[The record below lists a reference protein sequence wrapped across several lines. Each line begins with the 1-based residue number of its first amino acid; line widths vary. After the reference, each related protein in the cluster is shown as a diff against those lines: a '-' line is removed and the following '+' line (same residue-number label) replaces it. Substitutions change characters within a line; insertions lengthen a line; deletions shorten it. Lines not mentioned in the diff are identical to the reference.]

1 MSHQKITLTCLSMWL
16 SLTLLAG
23 LPVPLRA
30 QDKYPSR
37 SIDIVVPFNPGGST
51 DLSTRIL
58 VDFLKTKW
66 GILVNVINK
75 PGGAT
80 VPANLEVYKAK
91 ADGYTLF
98 ADNTSSNVTLEI
110 AIKDLPFKVMDR
122 TFVAMHSASPY
133 IITVPAASPYATLK
147 DLLDDLKKDP
157 EKFTYV
163 SAGAL
168 ANHDI
173 IYRQVANAVG
183 VDPAKAKP
191 IVIRGAAHAA
201 VATAG
206 NSVKMGGGTVSSQL
220 VAIKAGTIRA
230 VAVAGKD
237 RWPELANVPSTTEL
251 GYPTVQADQWNGI
264 SGPPKLPASIVRTW
278 EAYIQQMTSDPA
290 IVEKLKSTG
299 AWARYMGSEDLRR
312 YAQNTAAEMRTLWNM
327 K

>member
-1 MSHQKITLTCLSMWL
+1 MMRRIGVAAISMLLCLVVLTGTPSGAW
-16 SLTLLAG
+16 S
-23 LPVPLRA
+23 
-30 QDKYPSR
+30 QEKYPSR
-37 SIDIVVPFNPGGST
+37 AIDIIVPFNPGGST
-51 DLSTRIL
+51 DISTRIL
-58 VDFLKTKW
+58 TDFLKTKW
-66 GILVNVINK
+66 GIAANVINK

-80 VPANLEVYKAK
+80 VPANLEVYKARP
-91 ADGYTLF
+91 DGYTLF

-147 DLLDDLKKDP
+147 DLLDDFKKDP

-173 IYRQVANAVG
+173 IYRQVAHALG
-183 VDPAKAKP
+183 IDPAKAKP
-191 IVIRGAAHAA
+191 IVISGAAQAA
-201 VATAG
+201 VVTAQ

-237 RWPELANVPSTTEL
+237 RWPDLPSVPSTAEL

-264 SGPPKLPASIVRTW
+264 SGPPKMSAAIVKTW
-278 EAYIQQMTSDPA
+278 ENYIQEMAKDAS
-290 IVEKLKSTG
+290 VVSKLKTVG
-299 AWARYMGSEDLRR
+299 AWGKYMGSEDLTK
-312 YAQNTAAEMRTLWNM
+312 YVQTTAAEMRTLWEV

>member
-1 MSHQKITLTCLSMWL
+1 MARQTLGIAGVSLCL
-16 SLTLLAG
+16 G
-23 LPVPLRA
+23 LVIWVGMPAPARS

-37 SIDIVVPFNPGGST
+37 SIDIIVPFNPGGST

-58 VDFLKTKW
+58 ADFLKTKW
-66 GILVNVINK
+66 GIVVNVINK

-91 ADGYTLF
+91 PDGYTLF

-110 AIKDLPFKVMDR
+110 AIKELPFKVMDR

-147 DLLDDLKKDP
+147 DLLEDLKKDP
-157 EKFTYV
+157 DKFTYV

-183 VDPAKAKP
+183 VDPAKARP
-191 IVIRGAAHAA
+191 IVISGAAQAA
-201 VATAG
+201 VVTAG

-220 VAIKAGTIRA
+220 VAIKARTIRA
-230 VAVAGKD
+230 VAVAGKE
-237 RWPELANVPSTTEL
+237 RWPELPDVPSTAEL

-264 SGPPKLPASIVRTW
+264 SGPPKTPPAVVKTW
-278 EAYIQQMTSDPA
+278 ENYIQEMTKDPGVVA
-290 IVEKLKSTG
+290 KLRSTG
-299 AWARYMGSEDLRR
+299 AWAKYTGSEDLRK
-312 YAQNTAAEMRTLWNM
+312 YAENTAIEMRALWNL

>member
-1 MSHQKITLTCLSMWL
+1 MVRPKLGVTSVSLCLALAMWICMPTPAR
-16 SLTLLAG
+16 S
-23 LPVPLRA
+23 
-30 QDKYPSR
+30 QEKYPSR
-37 SIDIVVPFNPGGST
+37 SIDVIVPFNPGGST

-58 VDFLKTKW
+58 ADFLKTKW
-66 GILVNVINK
+66 GIVVNVINK

-91 ADGYTLF
+91 PDGYTLF

-110 AIKDLPFKVMDR
+110 AIKELPFKVMDR

-133 IITVPAASPYATLK
+133 VITVPAASPYATLK

-173 IYRQVANAVG
+173 IYRQVANAVS
-183 VDPAKAKP
+183 VDPAKARP
-191 IVIRGAAHAA
+191 IVISGAAQAA
-201 VATAG
+201 VVTAG
-206 NSVKMGGGTVSSQL
+206 NNVKMGGGTVSSQL

-237 RWPELANVPSTTEL
+237 RWPELPNVPSTAEL

-264 SGPPKLPASIVRTW
+264 SGPPKLPSPIVKTW
-278 EAYIQQMTSDPA
+278 ENYLQEMSKDPGV
-290 IVEKLKSTG
+290 ISKLKSTG
-299 AWARYMGSEDLRR
+299 AWARYMGSEDLSKFV
-312 YAQNTAAEMRTLWNM
+312 QSTGTEMRTLWNL